1 MPDRKKKLRGE
12 RFRHKHQQ
20 LKWLSFVKSFH
31 ADRSVIKENNKLKH
45 CKWAKGFQETEIATL
60 VCWEL
65 SQLIL
70 FTWIIISKVISGSL
84 KSGALYLA
92 VNYWYHKLLSL
103 GCCCDIS
110 FQYEALVQLWVPINQ
125 TQNKS
130 HLSEYVNSSQK
141 SEEEQWVQHP
151 SHLPG

>member
-84 KSGALYLA
+84 KSGALPCS
-92 VNYWYHKLLSL
+92 KLLIPQAFITGL
-103 GCCCDIS
+103 LLWHFIS
-110 FQYEALVQLWVPINQ
+110 IWSITSTLSSHQPNKKQITFIWVCQLKPEIWGGTMGPA
-125 TQNKS
+125 
-130 HLSEYVNSSQK
+130 
-141 SEEEQWVQHP
+141 P
-151 SHLPG
+151 

>member
-65 SQLIL
+65 NQLIL
-70 FTWIIISKVISGSL
+70 FRWIIISRVISNSL
-84 KSGALYLA
+84 KSGALPCSKLLIPQ
-92 VNYWYHKLLSL
+92 LLSL
-103 GCCCDIS
+103 GCCCDIL
-110 FQYEALVQLWVPINQ
+110 FQYEVLVQLWVPINQ
-125 TQNKS
+125 TKNKS

>member
-70 FTWIIISKVISGSL
+70 FRWIIISKVISDSL
-84 KSGALYLA
+84 KSGALPCS
-92 VNYWYHKLLSL
+92 KLLIPQAFITGL
-103 GCCCDIS
+103 LWHFIS
-110 FQYEALVQLWVPINQ
+110 IWSISSTLSSHQPNTKQITFIWVCQLKPEIWGGTMGPA
-125 TQNKS
+125 
-130 HLSEYVNSSQK
+130 
-141 SEEEQWVQHP
+141 P
-151 SHLPG
+151 